1 MTTSTSPSGSGTS
14 TRRTGCFAT
23 PAGYTNRS
31 HGEDGYTE
39 YGNGAIHLDLALLA
53 CDADGVVYTPLQEG
67 RGEWSQG
74 AFGQDARELE
84 GACARLVS
92 VASLRADK
100 VGRREDA
107 SAAMKDRVD
116 VEALDLAQNDG

>member
-1 MTTSTSPSGSGTS
+1 
-14 TRRTGCFAT
+14 
-23 PAGYTNRS
+23 
-31 HGEDGYTE
+31 
-39 YGNGAIHLDLALLA
+39 
-53 CDADGVVYTPLQEG
+53 VYTPLQEG

-74 AFGQDARELE
+74 AFGQDERELE
-84 GACARLVS
+84 GARARLVS

-100 VGRREDA
+100 AGHRENA